1 MILAES
7 ELCKRKE
14 KCLLP
19 VKPVVLISIPSL
31 DVDATSGIGRQSFD
45 EPPAL

>member
-7 ELCKRKE
+7 ELCKRIE
-14 KCLLP
+14 EYLLP

-31 DVDATSGIGRQSFD
+31 DVDVTSGIGRKSFD
-45 EPPAL
+45 EPAAL